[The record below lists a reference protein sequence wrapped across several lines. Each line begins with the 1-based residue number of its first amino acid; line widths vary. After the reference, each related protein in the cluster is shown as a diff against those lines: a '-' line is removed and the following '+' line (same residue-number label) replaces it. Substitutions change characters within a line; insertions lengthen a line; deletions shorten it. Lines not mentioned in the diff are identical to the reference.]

1 MVALSPWISAS
12 SPFKLGSSTNF
23 VTPLINVDIG
33 VMIMPSNSALFGAMF
48 VTSAI
53 LSVGSSEEQGNG
65 ISDLVLQA
73 PDH

>member
-1 MVALSPWISAS
+1 MAFSPWISAS

-33 VMIMPSNSALFGAMF
+33 VMIMPSNSALSGAIF

-53 LSVGSSEEQGNG
+53 LSAGSSAEEGNV
-65 ISDLVLQA
+65 ISDLGLQA
-73 PDH
+73 LDH